1 MIIFFAFWTVPES
14 TTFPSVQNLGME
26 TSPPQAGSEASVPPS
41 PPPLEKQLQG
51 LQLQLDE
58 ANNFHESVRA
68 IGMEI
73 ESSIRQVQFSL
84 LPFYRGQTVP
94 DVMERPKSLVGVLME
109 NYIQLVKVLYAR
121 PMRYYTSPIPL
132 RGITQSVVS
141 ILAFM
146 QWIETGD
153 VLLYTEAQERLGLGN
168 FMFGL
173 DIEDY
178 FSGLCLL
185 SNDLVSFVVS
195 RVGAGDSACPD
206 KVLNF
211 LEKLLAAFAKL
222 SLKNSFLQEKF
233 DILKADLSKV
243 EGASY
248 DVKVF
253 GFQRRS

>member
-1 MIIFFAFWTVPES
+1 
-14 TTFPSVQNLGME
+14 ME
-26 TSPPQAGSEASVPPS
+26 TTNPQAGGEASVPPS
-41 PPPLEKQLQG
+41 PHLLEKQLQG

-58 ANNFHESVRA
+58 VDNFHESVQA
-68 IGMEI
+68 IGMQI
-73 ESSIRQVQFSL
+73 ESNIRQVQGSL
-84 LPFYRGQTVP
+84 LPFYQGQTVP
-94 DVMERPKSLVGVLME
+94 DMLERPKSLVGVLME
-109 NYIQLVKVLYAR
+109 NYIQLVKFLHACPMLYY
-121 PMRYYTSPIPL
+121 MSPIPL

-141 ILAFM
+141 ILVFM
-146 QWIETGD
+146 QWIGTGD
-153 VLLYTEAQERLGLGN
+153 VLLYTEAQESLGLGN
-168 FMFGL
+168 FMFSL

-185 SNDLVSFVVS
+185 SNDLVRFVVS

-211 LEKLLAAFAKL
+211 LAKLLPAFAKL
-222 SLKNSFLQEKF
+222 SLRNIFLQEKF
-233 DILKADLSKV
+233 DVLKADLSKV